1 MPKKRRQVCWIGYGE
16 ERSGIGCSAHSNI
29 NILAMPLD
37 DVDIVFL
44 TSPLRWHSFGG
55 VMTSREAS
63 STFLQL
69 IGTDSDSQER
79 SQWGVVVIEVERNGK
94 SVKVLI
100 VRWNKRRKTIL
111 LRPLMQLG

>member
-1 MPKKRRQVCWIGYGE
+1 
-16 ERSGIGCSAHSNI
+16 
-29 NILAMPLD
+29 
-37 DVDIVFL
+37 
-44 TSPLRWHSFGG
+44 
-55 VMTSREAS
+55 MTSREAS